1 MIASSSKTRKPTVVS
16 VIGVNASFIGGMQY
30 WSRELSTVLQNLGWN
45 SVLCFATPPS
55 DDVKEFLNLPNVS
68 FEVLDKSWELAA
80 TPAKGLHQIL
90 KRHRPD
96 ILHLHFTGFIG
107 VYPWLA
113 RYHGA
118 KKIFFTDQASRPEGF
133 IPQRKPLWRRAAT
146 RMLNWPINEVFCVS
160 DYGHEALEALDVF
173 PASRIRTV
181 YNSIDFDRYDSVTPD
196 GMEFRRKYGI
206 PEDRRVVAQVSWI
219 IPDKGIEDLLE
230 AARIVLPQFPSA
242 HFTFIGEGKFRDEYA
257 ARARDYGIGDH
268 VTWTGMVRDP
278 LIEGAFASADIFC
291 QMSRW
296 EEVFGWVI
304 AEAMAHSKPLVA
316 TRVGG
321 IPEVVQDGQ
330 SGFLVNRRDPAA
342 MAERILTLLKDPDLC
357 ERMGKR
363 GRQIARE
370 KFDLKNNVAQVVKSY
385 GLSV

>member
-1 MIASSSKTRKPTVVS
+1 MTASTSKNSKPTVVS
-16 VIGVNASFIGGMQY
+16 IIGVNASFIGGMQY
-30 WSRELSTVLQNLGWN
+30 WSRELSTALLNLGWN

-55 DDVKEFLNLPNVS
+55 DDVRKFLDLPNVS
-68 FEVLDKSWELAA
+68 FEVLDNSWELAKK
-80 TPAKGLHQIL
+80 PAVGLHEIL
-90 KRHRPD
+90 KRHHPE
-96 ILHLHFTGFIG
+96 ILHLHFTGFIS

-113 RYHGA
+113 KLHGA
-118 KKIFFTDQASRPEGF
+118 KKVFFTDQASRPEGF
-133 IPQRKPLWRRAAT
+133 IPGRKPMWRRAAT

-160 DYGHEALEALDVF
+160 DYGHKALEALDVF
-173 PASRIRTV
+173 PANRIKTV
-181 YNSIDFDRYDSVTPD
+181 YNSIDFDRFDSVTPN
-196 GMEFRRKYGI
+196 GVEFRRNHGI

-230 AARIVLPQFPSA
+230 AARIVVPQFPSA
-242 HFTFIGEGKFRDEYA
+242 HFAFIGEGKFREEYA
-257 ARARDYGIGDH
+257 ARARDFGIGDH
-268 VTWTGMVRDP
+268 VTWTGMIRDP
-278 LIEGAFASADIFC
+278 LAEGAFASTDIVC

-342 MAERILTLLKDPDLC
+342 MAEKILTLLKDPGLC
-357 ERMGKR
+357 ERMGRR

-370 KFDLKNNVAQVVKSY
+370 KFDLRSNVARVIKSY
-385 GLSV
+385 GL